1 MLFTIGYESATLE
14 DFLATLK
21 NAGVSLLLDVRE
33 FPGSRKRGFSK
44 NALASSL
51 AANGIQYLHLR
62 GLGDPKLGR
71 DAARAGD
78 FELFRR
84 IFLQHMTTEK
94 AQSDLQRAAD
104 LLKKKRRICLMCYE
118 RDPATCHRSMVA
130 DMLSSAEGITI
141 HHLFVGAACRSQEK
155 LAL

>member
-33 FPGSRKRGFSK
+33 FPGSRKKGFSK
-44 NALASSL
+44 NALAHSL

-62 GLGDPKLGR
+62 GLGDPKPGR

-78 FELFRR
+78 FQLFRR
-84 IFLQHMTTEK
+84 IFMQHMTTEK
-94 AQSDLQRAAD
+94 AQSDLRRATE
-104 LLKKKRRICLMCYE
+104 LLQSAQLCLMCYE

-130 DMLSSAEGITI
+130 DMLSFGKGINVR
-141 HHLFVGAACRSQEK
+141 HLYVGASCRSQEK